1 MALALLLAYL
11 LGSVPFGLVLSR
23 TLAGV
28 DPRTVGSGN
37 IGATNTIRAAG
48 KPIGL
53 LAFVLDV
60 GKGMVP
66 ALVLAD
72 DPELAA
78 CAMAAAV
85 LGHCFSLY
93 LGFKGGK
100 GVATMVGGVL
110 ALDPQL
116 LLVGG
121 LVWVGTLALTR
132 WVSLAS
138 ILMTAGFAVGAAAR
152 FGISDLRAVALGV
165 LAVLVLGLHR
175 ANLGRI
181 LAGTE
186 PRAFSG
192 GRGKVEDAAKTEETD
207 VV

>member
-60 GKGMVP
+60 GKGMAP

-121 LVWVGTLALTR
+121 LVWVGTLAVTR

-138 ILMTAGFAVGAAAR
+138 ILMTAGFAAGAAAR
-152 FGISDLRAVALGV
+152 FGISDLRTVALGA
-165 LAVLVLGLHR
+165 LAILVLWLHR
-175 ANLGRI
+175 ANLARI

-192 GRGKVEDAAKTEETD
+192 SKGKGDEAGKAEETG
-207 VV
+207 VA